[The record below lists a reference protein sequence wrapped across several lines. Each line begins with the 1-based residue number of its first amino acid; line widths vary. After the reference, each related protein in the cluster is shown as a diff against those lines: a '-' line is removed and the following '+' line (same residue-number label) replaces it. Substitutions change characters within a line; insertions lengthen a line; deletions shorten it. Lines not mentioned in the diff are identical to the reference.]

1 MTGGPGGGPLSAG
14 RIKRVA
20 MTGGIGIL
28 VGIGLGALLDNIG
41 MGFALGL
48 FIGLLI
54 GVSGGKK

>member
-1 MTGGPGGGPLSAG
+1 MSAG